1 MIAKQKTPHTIGE
14 ELLKPRVL
22 KATQIILGEDTEQQ
36 IKSVTLTN
44 NLVKRIIDD
53 IAADIKSQVYVRY
66 ISGNIIE
73 EDILYNQS
81 STAGPTSEYIFNSV
95 SNYVEK
101 NNLDWSKLFGFCINR
116 ASAMIGVRLG
126 LDNGRKK

>member
-1 MIAKQKTPHTIGE
+1 MKVLSNDILRPSLLERHFKQQHPILVSMTTFFSSEAESLKRMRLDKSGSYYTASFEISFMIAKQKTPHTIGE

-53 IAADIKSQVYVRY
+53 IAADIKSQ
-66 ISGNIIE
+66 I
-73 EDILYNQS
+73 
-81 STAGPTSEYIFNSV
+81 T
-95 SNYVEK
+95 
-101 NNLDWSKLFGFCINR
+101 
-116 ASAMIGVRLG
+116 
-126 LDNGRKK
+126 KKV